1 MSTTII
7 NAICSAVPLTEDLI
21 GIGLSFI
28 LWNVLN
34 YIVQSMSLTDGHL
47 KRNEMLDMRNRIVSF
62 FHGSSMLIF
71 AGYHTYFLHSDCGAS
86 STSLERNIIVTSCG
100 YFLYDF
106 VAMAY
111 YGLLDKG
118 MCIHH
123 ISCVLI
129 FVTGLSQGN
138 SASLMINAVF
148 AAEISNPIM
157 QVRMV
162 LKHMGFRHTKAYEVS
177 ELTYIM
183 LFIYGRI
190 ILGTPVILKT
200 LMCSQNNFL
209 IKLSAVAIIFQSYFY
224 IYYMIIILK
233 IRANEYSNRKRFSVK
248 MYWLTSLT
256 SKQIELLGLNRHIKR
271 KNENEKIIP

>member
-7 NAICSAVPLTEDLI
+7 NVICSTVTLTEDLI

-34 YIVQSMSLTDGHL
+34 FIVKSISLPDSHL

-62 FHGSSMLIF
+62 FHGSSMLIS
-71 AGYHTYFLHSDCGAS
+71 AGYHMYFLHSDCGACN
-86 STSLERNIIVTSCG
+86 TSLERNIIYTSCG

-118 MCIHH
+118 IFIHH
-123 ISCVLI
+123 ILCVLI
-129 FVTGLSQGN
+129 YVTGLSQGN

-157 QVRMV
+157 HVRMI
-162 LKHMGFRHTKAYEVS
+162 LKYMGLRHTKSYEGS

-190 ILGTPVILKT
+190 FLGTPVVINT

-209 IKLSAVAIIFQSYFY
+209 MKLSAVGIICQSYFF

-233 IRANEYSNRKRFSVK
+233 TRANEYSKRKRFSIK
-248 MYWLTSLT
+248 MYWVTALT
-256 SKQIELLGLNRHIKR
+256 SKQIELLGLNR
-271 KNENEKIIP
+271 